1 MCYWYCKQD
10 YVLHDTCRI
19 FQRNAAEQNIF
30 GDRASM
36 TVKQNNNNRINEAL
50 GEIVQYHIH
59 AGIYILTNTLLF
71 TRRMSG
77 QLLVAQ
83 FHQQGIQRA
92 LQWVICLCKRFSQR
106 RKGCRMIPIRILKR
120 AIRFLASMD
129 AMAPRANML
138 FSPSGDWGLL
148 AGLG

>member
-1 MCYWYCKQD
+1 
-10 YVLHDTCRI
+10 
-19 FQRNAAEQNIF
+19 
-30 GDRASM
+30 M

-106 RKGCRMIPIRILKR
+106 RKGCRMWYLFAYSSEPFASWPAWTPWRPGRTCYSLRRGTGGCWR
-120 AIRFLASMD
+120 AWAERQ
-129 AMAPRANML
+129 
-138 FSPSGDWGLL
+138 W
-148 AGLG
+148 AGPCGE